1 MASGVTVC
9 TREGMRWEGLAG
21 RERGYTRRMAANR
34 LRLSRRL
41 PWDDPA
47 NGLTRAVAA
56 RAARGLPTLDLTV
69 SNPTRAGIAYP
80 TAELAEALRRGAAA
94 PYEPHPLGLPAA
106 RQALAAALSRPG
118 DAVEAEDLLLT
129 ASTSE
134 AYSHLFKLFADP
146 GEEVLTA
153 APTYPLLD
161 SLAALD
167 GVVLR
172 HFALEP
178 GRRRFSLDPGAIERA
193 LSPRTRLLVLI
204 DPANPTGSALSPA
217 EQDAAAR
224 VCRAHGLTLVSDE
237 VFADYR
243 LDTGGG
249 GAAGPAPSSAP
260 GSMVARGDVLSF
272 SLGGLSKSAGLPS
285 WKLAWLRAGGPAG
298 PRRQAMRALE
308 MIADSYLSVASPVQH
323 ALGDVLALAPRIRG
337 EILAR
342 LHGNLATLRAALA
355 GRPEMELIEPQGGWS
370 AVLRVP
376 RLEPDED
383 LAVGLLEGAGVLV
396 HPGHFYDFA
405 AEGYVVVS
413 LLPAP
418 DLFADGAGRLAAY
431 MAARR

>member
-1 MASGVTVC
+1 MAG
-9 TREGMRWEGLAG
+9 G
-21 RERGYTRRMAANR
+21 ERGYTRCMAANR

-41 PWDDPA
+41 PWDDPE

-69 SNPTRAGIAYP
+69 SNPTRAGIPYP

-204 DPANPTGSALSPA
+204 DPANPTGTALSPA
-217 EQDAAAR
+217 EQDDAAR
-224 VCRAHGLTLVSDE
+224 LCQAHGLPLVSDE

-243 LDTGGG
+243 LDTGDDADAA
-249 GAAGPAPSSAP
+249 AAGPAPGSAP
-260 GSMVARGDVLSF
+260 GSMGGRGDVLSF

-285 WKLAWLRAGGPAG
+285 WKLAWLRVGGPAG

-308 MIADSYLSVASPVQH
+308 RIADSYLSVAGPVQH

-342 LHGNLATLRAALA
+342 LRGNLATLRAALA
-355 GRPEMELIEPQGGWS
+355 GHPEMELIEPQGGWS

-383 LAVGLLEGAGVLV
+383 LAVGLLESAGVLA

-405 AEGYVVVS
+405 AEGYLVVS

-418 DLFADGAGRLAAY
+418 ALFADGAGRLAAY
-431 MAARR
+431 VAARQ